1 MLRSVGMKQAFLTK
15 FYRSY
20 WQELCGLLRA
30 KFGNGPP
37 DPEDIAQQAFM
48 RYAETQLTQPPDNP
62 KAFVYTIAR
71 NLIIDA
77 HRQQTRQE
85 QLIDDIF
92 AETGLAPLNESC
104 VESSFLQGEK
114 MLVIERAVASLPAKQ
129 RDLIVASRLRGET
142 YQQIAAR
149 TGYSM
154 ADISRNIERA
164 HTTIQTILQAWEEG
178 RQQYELQQREYL

>member
-1 MLRSVGMKQAFLTK
+1 M
-15 FYRSY
+15 
-20 WQELCGLLRA
+20 LRA

-48 RYAETQLTQPPDNP
+48 RYAEAELAQPPDNP

-77 HRQQTRQE
+77 HRVQSRQE

-92 AETGLAPLNESC
+92 AEVGMLPLNESSA
-104 VESSFLQGEK
+104 ESCLLEGER
-114 MLVIERAVASLPAKQ
+114 MQMVERAVASLPAKQ
-129 RDLIVASRLRGET
+129 QELIVASRLRGET

-149 TGYSM
+149 TGYSLG
-154 ADISRNIERA
+154 DISRNIERA
-164 HTTIQTILQAWEEG
+164 HTAIQTILQAWEDG
-178 RQQYELQQREYL
+178 QQQSMVQQREYL